1 MRQAWPG
8 AIERLRKALG
18 ISRSQVVPFAEW
30 VSSLRQQHNE
40 QHDRQQNQDQDQD
53 QDQGQGQGQ
62 GQGTAAEQALT
73 AHTNGNPATAT
84 SLADFLEQHFIR
96 MSCGGVVLDM
106 SKSIADC
113 APLRSVGPVDDA
125 LLDLYVRSWKE
136 MGFL

>member
-30 VSSLRQQHNE
+30 VSLLRQQHNQ
-40 QHDRQQNQDQDQD
+40 QHNPDQDQD
-53 QDQGQGQGQ
+53 QDQN
-62 GQGTAAEQALT
+62 QGTAVEQAVT
-73 AHTNGNPATAT
+73 AHGNGNPATAT
-84 SLADFLEQHFIR
+84 SLADFLEQHFVR

-106 SKSIADC
+106 SKILADC